1 VTETQDGA
9 DVLDP
14 AREGLAHLQAAARE
28 MIAAARSMLDA
39 VEELIDDP
47 KAADSIAGAVG
58 TIGRLVEGAV
68 ASVVA
73 PRVTEPSDDD
83 SRVQR
88 IRVS

>member
-1 VTETQDGA
+1 VTQNDDRDG
-9 DVLDP
+9 VLDP

-47 KAADSIAGAVG
+47 NAADSIVTAVG
-58 TIGRLVEGAV
+58 TLGRLVEGAV
-68 ASVVA
+68 ASVVS
-73 PRVTEPSDDD
+73 PKPSDDESD

-88 IRVS
+88 IKVS